1 MSTESDMRER
11 HERVLAE
18 MAEAGMVMVRGLSAA
33 MEAAADPSAQV
44 QVGLAYYR
52 VSRAVRLTIALEFR
66 LAQAADR
73 AAREPA
79 APRPAVAPA
88 PAPAPRPSPERGDWY
103 EYERAEA
110 DEALEDLDVLLEADD
125 ADPEAVHAAVESCIV
140 RIRHDLDLA
149 RPTLRRSVS
158 SSVGGGGS
166 REAGWRGK
174 RSSSAF
180 PACPLHHLAGG
191 PLLPEGEE
199 TWSRGVQPRSR
210 SALLSAAAALPR
222 PPDPRRSSA

>member
-1 MSTESDMRER
+1 MRER

-18 MAEAGMVMVRGLSAA
+18 MAETGMVMVRALSAA
-33 MEAAADPSAQV
+33 MEAAEDLSVRV
-44 QVGLAYYR
+44 QVGLAYHR
-52 VSRAVRLTIALEFR
+52 VSRAVRQTIALEFR

-79 APRPAVAPA
+79 APRPATTPA
-88 PAPAPRPSPERGDWY
+88 PAPEPRPSPERGDWY

-140 RIRHDLDLA
+140 RIRHNLDLA
-149 RPTLRRSVS
+149 RPTLRCSIS
-158 SSVGGGGS
+158 SPVGGP
-166 REAGWRGK
+166 REAGWRGG
-174 RSSSAF
+174 RSSSAR
-180 PACPLHHLAGG
+180 PADPLHHLAGG
-191 PLLPEGEE
+191 PPPPTGEE

-210 SALLSAAAALPR
+210 SGLLGGAAALPR

>member
-1 MSTESDMRER
+1 MRER

-33 MEAAADPSAQV
+33 REAAADPAAQV
-44 QVGLAYYR
+44 QVGLAYHR
-52 VSRAVRLTIALEFR
+52 VSRAVRQTIALEFR

-79 APRPAVAPA
+79 APRPAVTPA
-88 PAPAPRPSPERGDWY
+88 QTPEARPSPERGDWY

-149 RPTLRRSVS
+149 PPTLRRSIS
-158 SSVGGGGS
+158 SPVGGGGPPA
-166 REAGWRGK
+166 RWWRG
-174 RSSSAF
+174 SAGR
-180 PACPLHHLAGG
+180 AEL
-191 PLLPEGEE
+191 
-199 TWSRGVQPRSR
+199 
-210 SALLSAAAALPR
+210 
-222 PPDPRRSSA
+222 DRRARRA

>member
-1 MSTESDMRER
+1 MRER

-18 MAEAGMVMVRGLSAA
+18 MAEAGMVMVRALSAA
-33 MEAAADPSAQV
+33 MEAAEDLSAQV
-44 QVGLAYYR
+44 QVGLAYHR
-52 VSRAVRLTIALEFR
+52 VSRAVRQTIALEFR

-79 APRPAVAPA
+79 APRPAATPA
-88 PAPAPRPSPERGDWY
+88 PAPEPRPSPERGDWY

-110 DEALEDLDVLLEADD
+110 DEALEDLDVLLEVDD

-140 RIRHDLDLA
+140 RIRHDLDPA
-149 RPTLRRSVS
+149 RPTLRRSIS
-158 SSVGGGGS
+158 SPVGGGGP
-166 REAGWRGK
+166 REAGWRGTG
-174 RSSSAF
+174 SSSAR
-180 PACPLHHLAGG
+180 PADSLHHLAGG
-191 PLLPEGEE
+191 PPRPAGKE

-210 SALLSAAAALPR
+210 SGLLGGAAALPR